1 MSTGSRV
8 MLPAPA
14 IMALAWPYP
23 AFRAYA
29 QLPSTC
35 FAAPDPS
42 SRGVSELP
50 EPAPQ
55 TIPAA
60 VASAARA
67 FGDAPAL
74 AEPGG
79 PRLSYRQLHEQ
90 VAVVARALIAE
101 GVAPGD
107 AVAIWSPNTHHWVLG
122 ALGALYAGATL
133 VPVNTRFTGPEA
145 LDVISRSRARALI
158 VAGPFLGTDRLAT
171 LHAAAVTRN
180 GPPPPEPPRTR
191 NGPPPPGSL
200 GQLSVVVRVPVEAA
214 PGPAG
219 EGADGVID
227 WDSLGERAAAVP
239 PERAQERA
247 AAVRPDDVSDILF
260 TSGTTGRSKGAM
272 SAHRQSLAVARAW
285 AECGGLTCG
294 DRYLVVNPFF
304 HSFGFKAGIL
314 ACLASGA
321 VIVPQLVYDAER
333 AMRLVEAERI
343 TVFPGAPTIY
353 QTILDHPG
361 RASRDLSSL
370 RLAVTGAATVPVALV
385 ERMRRELSFDTVL
398 TAYGLTEAVVAT
410 MCRPGDDP
418 DTVAHTSGRGAADFE
433 IRVAAQDGSAL
444 GPGEPGEILLHG
456 PNVMLGYLDDPAA
469 TRAAVDADGWLHT
482 GDIGRLDARG
492 YLTIT
497 DRLKDMYICG
507 GFNVYPAEVE
517 QVLARL
523 DGVAESAVIGMP
535 DARLGEVGK
544 AFIVPRPG
552 HILAEPD
559 VLAWCRE
566 RLANYKVPRIVEFRA
581 DLPRNPAGKPLKRV
595 LREES
600 R

>member
-1 MSTGSRV
+1 
-8 MLPAPA
+8 
-14 IMALAWPYP
+14 
-23 AFRAYA
+23 
-29 QLPSTC
+29 
-35 FAAPDPS
+35 
-42 SRGVSELP
+42 VSELH
-50 EPAPQ
+50 EPVPQ

-79 PRLSYRQLHEQ
+79 PRLSFRQLHEQ

-158 VAGPFLGTDRLAT
+158 VAGPFLGADRLA
-171 LHAAAVTRN
+171 LLRAAAAEANAKILHN
-180 GPPPPEPPRTR
+180 GPPLPE
-191 NGPPPPGSL
+191 SL
-200 GQLSVVVRVPVEAA
+200 GRLSLVVRVPVEAS
-214 PGPAG
+214 PGSAG
-219 EGADGVID
+219 EPGDGVIG

-239 PERAQERA
+239 PERTQERA
-247 AAVRPDDVSDILF
+247 AAVGPEDVSDVLF

-285 AECGGLTCG
+285 AECSGLTCG

-314 ACLASGA
+314 ACLVSGA
-321 VIVPQLVYDAER
+321 TVVPQPVYDAEQ

-361 RASRDLSSL
+361 RGSRDLSSL

-385 ERMRRELSFDTVL
+385 ERMRRELTFDTVL

-418 DTVAHTSGRGAADFE
+418 QTVARTSGRAAAGFE
-433 IRVAAQDGSAL
+433 VRVAGPDGSAL
-444 GPGEPGEILLHG
+444 GPGEPGEILLRG
-456 PNVMLGYLDDPAA
+456 PNVMLGYLDDAAA

-482 GDIGRLDARG
+482 GDVGRLDARG

-523 DGVAESAVIGMP
+523 DGVAESAVIGVP

-544 AFIVPRPG
+544 AFVVLRPG
-552 HILAEPD
+552 HALAEPD
-559 VLAWCRE
+559 VLAWCRQ
-566 RLANYKVPRIVEFRA
+566 RLANYKVPRAVEFRA